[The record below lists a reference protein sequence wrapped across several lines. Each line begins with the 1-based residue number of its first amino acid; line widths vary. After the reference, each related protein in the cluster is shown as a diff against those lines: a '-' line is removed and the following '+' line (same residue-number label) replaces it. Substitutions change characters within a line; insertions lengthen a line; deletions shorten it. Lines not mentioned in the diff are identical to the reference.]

1 MVYDLTEKLK
11 FNEDPILVI
20 KDKELTVKSDAE
32 VVLRLMDLLQ
42 TKGEIAGATEAM
54 SLLLSPADLKK
65 LSALHLKTDDYVTV
79 MHAAINLALGSD
91 PEEEEQGE

>member
-91 PEEEEQGE
+91 PAEEEQGE